1 MLHRNCIYD
10 KIKLNVEKKRVE
22 VIMFND
28 YQISN
33 LNIYMN
39 RMQKSVLDK
48 MFFIDKI
55 FVPFSNIVDFG
66 CANGEL
72 IKALQSLFSEYRYIG
87 YDISDEMLS
96 VARDNVSSAEFYS
109 NWNEIK
115 VNFED
120 SLLNISSTLHE
131 VYSYSSK
138 EEVDEFWKRV
148 FESGFKY
155 IAIRDMML
163 SDMDQMGIDADQHS
177 LVINNENYADKLKDY
192 ESVWGKISNQYDL
205 VHYLLKYKYT
215 ENWEREVREN
225 YVPITIEQ
233 LLEIVPDR
241 YEITYLNHFTLP
253 YTAWQ
258 IKNDFD
264 IDLTTPTHIK
274 MILRRKD

>member
-1 MLHRNCIYD
+1 M
-10 KIKLNVEKKRVE
+10 KINEHQICDLKKYT
-22 VIMFND
+22 M
-28 YQISN
+28 
-33 LNIYMN
+33 

-48 MFFIDKI
+48 MFFIDKV
-55 FVPFSNIVDFG
+55 FDPFSNIVDFG

-72 IKALQSLFSEYRYIG
+72 IKALQSLFGEYRYIG
-87 YDISDEMLS
+87 YDISDEMLLE
-96 VARDNVSSAEFYS
+96 ARENVPAAEFCS
-109 NWNEIK
+109 EWDEMN
-115 VNFED
+115 VDFTD

-131 VYSYSSK
+131 VYSYCTD
-138 EEVDEFWKRV
+138 EEIDTFWKRV
-148 FESGFKY
+148 FCSGFKY

-163 SDMDQMGIDADQHS
+163 SNAEQLKANSEQYNLI
-177 LVINNENYADKLKDY
+177 VKNENYADKLKDY
-192 ESVWGKISNQYDL
+192 ESVWGKISTQCDL

-233 LLEIVPDR
+233 LLDIIPDN
-241 YEITYLNHFTLP
+241 YEITYCSHYTLP

-274 MILRRKD
+274 LILRRKD